1 MVLPHDRSSLL
12 WNDGPT
18 DRFTKSMELWIN
30 AMYSDDPSNVDV
42 ITSGRSISRI
52 IAKENGVISGRPV
65 LDYLIENH
73 CNGATTVWNFS
84 EGQGFQKGQEIV
96 SICLLYTSPSPRD
109 G

>member
-18 DRFTKSMELWIN
+18 DRFTRSMELWIN
-30 AMYSDDPSNVDV
+30 AMYSDDPSNIDV

-73 CNGATTVWNFS
+73 CNGATTVWNF
-84 EGQGFQKGQEIV
+84 
-96 SICLLYTSPSPRD
+96 PRAKD
-109 G
+109 FRKDRR